1 MELMHNG
8 QPCPEFIQ
16 HMMSRP
22 GVLRAR
28 ATIRRSIAVQ
38 DRERGDTLAEHRNLA
53 EAQRLEG
60 AAYEAERSIAR

>member
-1 MELMHNG
+1 MELMNNG

-16 HMMSRP
+16 RLMTIP

-28 ATIRRSIAVQ
+28 AAVRRAIAEQ
-38 DRERGDTLAEHRNLA
+38 DRSWGDTLAEHRNLA

-60 AAYEAERSIAR
+60 AAYEAERTTVR

>member
-1 MELMHNG
+1 MELRHNG

-16 HMMSRP
+16 RMMSRP

-28 ATIRRSIAVQ
+28 AAVRRSIAEQ
-38 DRERGDTLAEHRNLA
+38 DRAWGDTLAEHRNLA

-60 AAYEAERSIAR
+60 AAYEAERSIVR